1 MRNQRLTKFDDAKKA
16 AKSLPGSILRRDGDS
31 GWIIAVQDSVVESKA
46 TSADPVA
53 YSLVQSKATSADPV
67 ADSVVE
73 PKATSAYSGVS
84 RLCELCG
91 KPIHADRIEALPNTT
106 KCVEC
111 QNADEHRKDTDN
123 DDMGS
128 CPRCGCPL
136 VWRHGA
142 PAGSTTKYFIGCS
155 AFPKCRYTT
164 SR

>member
-1 MRNQRLTKFDDAKKA
+1 MRNQRFAKFDDAKKA

>member
-1 MRNQRLTKFDDAKKA
+1 MRNQRFAKFDDAKKA
-16 AKSLPGSILRRDGDS
+16 AKSLPGSTLRRDGDS
-31 GWIIAVQDSVVESKA
+31 SWIITV
-46 TSADPVA
+46 P
-53 YSLVQSKATSADPV
+53 
-67 ADSVVE
+67 DSVVE
-73 PKATSAYSGVS
+73 PKATSADPVAS
-84 RLCELCG
+84 RLCKLCQ
-91 KPIHADRIEALPNTT
+91 KPIPAARIEAVPNTT

-155 AFPKCRYTT
+155 AFPECRYTS

>member
-1 MRNQRLTKFDDAKKA
+1 MRNQRFAKFDDAKKA

-111 QNADEHRKDTDN
+111 QRTGERREDP
-123 DDMGS
+123 DDSDLGF
-128 CPRCGCPL
+128 CPRCSSPL

-155 AFPKCRYTT
+155 AFPKCRYSS

>member
-1 MRNQRLTKFDDAKKA
+1 MRSQRFTKFDDAKRA
-16 AKSLPGSILRRDGDS
+16 TKSLPGSILRRDDDG
-31 GWIIAVQDSVVESKA
+31 GWII
-46 TSADPVA
+46 TLP
-53 YSLVQSKATSADPV
+53 
-67 ADSVVE
+67 DSVVE
-73 PKATSAYSGVS
+73 PKAASVYSFAS

-91 KPIHADRIEALPNTT
+91 KPISADRIEALPNTT

>member
-1 MRNQRLTKFDDAKKA
+1 MRNQRFAKFDDAKKA

-73 PKATSAYSGVS
+73 PKATSAYSVVS
-84 RLCELCG
+84 HLCKLCG
-91 KPIHADRIEALPNTT
+91 KPIPADRIEALPDTT

>member
-1 MRNQRLTKFDDAKKA
+1 MRNQRFAKFDDAKKA

-73 PKATSAYSGVS
+73 PKATSAYSVAS

-91 KPIHADRIEALPNTT
+91 KPISAVRIEALPNTT

-123 DDMGS
+123 DDLGS

-136 VWRHGA
+136 VWRQGA